1 MQKSHQTSSTSIDSN
16 DKRIDRLFARLSAI
30 YGHIWQSQYKTPDF
44 FELSKKE
51 WSETLQV
58 ITEGNIELAFKAC
71 KERYEMPPTLPAFY
85 QLCRSFQPI
94 RPSNYFNPN
103 AKEDPAMA
111 AKYEKKLSEMLQ
123 EMLDRKKETQDQLSF
138 NEQSLNDEKLNAQK
152 IQNKNETEA

>member
-1 MQKSHQTSSTSIDSN
+1 
-16 DKRIDRLFARLSAI
+16 
-30 YGHIWQSQYKTPDF
+30 
-44 FELSKKE
+44 
-51 WSETLQV
+51 
-58 ITEGNIELAFKAC
+58 
-71 KERYEMPPTLPAFY
+71 MPPTLPAFY

-111 AKYEKKLSEMLQ
+111 AKYEKKLSEMMQ